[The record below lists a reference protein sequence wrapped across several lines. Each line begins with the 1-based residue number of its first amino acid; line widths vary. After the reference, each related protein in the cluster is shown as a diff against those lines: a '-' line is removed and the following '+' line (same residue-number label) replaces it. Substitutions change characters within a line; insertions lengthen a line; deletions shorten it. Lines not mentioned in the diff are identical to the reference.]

1 MLPVLTSLEDW
12 QIIIDVCPRPA
23 LIVSRDEEIFLA
35 NKAFAALFGQG
46 RDVFRGLSLGDV
58 FEECPEVRTV
68 LGVKKVFETG
78 ERQRSLIAWRG
89 GHWWIDLIPLKDRT
103 NEVRGVLL
111 CFTNLETLIRNISS
125 DERIY
130 GLFSER
136 IENISICNLKQ
147 KFDSLN
153 LLVKGVVHD
162 LKNLVSIAEGNL
174 ILLEKAQNGEKK
186 EEYLQK
192 TKRSIQKIKEFS
204 EKLLNCMG
212 VEPCE
217 GESDLASLLRDLLE
231 LVFSDTPEI
240 KYVLEV
246 PDNLW
251 KVRIDQLHLIQ
262 IVQNILVNAKEA
274 LEGKGVVLVRAVNF
288 ISQDDSILKEKF
300 YVRLTITDNGPGIPL
315 EILDRIFDPYFSTKK
330 DNHGLGL
337 AIVYSVLKAYNGHLE
352 VFSSPGWGT
361 SFVLYLPAALKAEE
375 KPSPKEKEDEVLE
388 EDQKKPLGKA
398 LKAPRVLVVEDEDD
412 LREIYQDFLQL
423 LGCETRALCDP
434 EKTLQV
440 FKEAKERGEPF
451 DFVILDLFLPKISGE
466 ELLERIKELDPEARV
481 IIATGLNDPSLE
493 ARLREKGAF
502 AILKKPFGVAELAE
516 MIKGAC

>member
-1 MLPVLTSLEDW
+1 MLPVLSSLEDW
-12 QIIIDVCPRPA
+12 QILIDVCPRPS

-46 RDVFRGLSLGDV
+46 KDIFRGLSLGDV
-58 FEECPEVRTV
+58 FEECPEIRTI
-68 LGVKKVFETG
+68 LGVEKVFETG

-89 GHWWIDLIPLKDRT
+89 GHWWIDLIPLKDRA

-125 DERIY
+125 DEKIY
-130 GLFSER
+130 DLLSER
-136 IENISICNLKQ
+136 IENISTYNLQQ
-147 KFDSLN
+147 KFDSLS

-162 LKNLVSIAEGNL
+162 LKNLVNIAEGNL
-174 ILLEKAQNGEKK
+174 TLLEKAQNGKKK
-186 EEYLQK
+186 EEYLRK
-192 TKRSIQKIKEFS
+192 TKKSIQKIKEFS
-204 EKLLNCMG
+204 EKLLSCMG
-212 VEPCE
+212 VEPCQ
-217 GESDLASLLRDLLE
+217 GESDLAPLLKELLE
-231 LVFSDTPEI
+231 LDFSDTPGI

-251 KVRIDQLHLIQ
+251 KVRIDQLHLTQ

-288 ISQDDSILKEKF
+288 LSQDDSVLKEKF
-300 YVRLTITDNGPGIPL
+300 YVRLTITDNGPGIPP
-315 EILDRIFDPYFSTKK
+315 EILNRIFDPYFSTKK
-330 DNHGLGL
+330 DNYGLGL

-361 SFVLYLPAALKAEE
+361 SFVLYLPAAPKTEE
-375 KPSPKEKEDEVLE
+375 KPFPKGEKPLKAG
-388 EDQKKPLGKA
+388 QKKPLGKV

-412 LREIYQDFLQL
+412 LREIYQDFLHL

-440 FKEAKERGEPF
+440 FKEAKEKGEPF
-451 DFVILDLFLPKISGE
+451 DFVILDLFLPKINGE

-493 ARLREKGAF
+493 ERLREKGAF

-516 MIKGAC
+516 LIKGAG